1 MFWCIIPELSSP
13 GRKAFLRI
21 DDLAV
26 SIHMAA
32 AKSGQLAPPE
42 AALTSDRDVPL
53 GLIFHSILYETKKKC
68 VTLLVIRDGSS
79 YLISD
84 IIQ

>member
-1 MFWCIIPELSSP
+1 LSSP
-13 GRKAFLRI
+13 GREEFLRI

-26 SIHMAA
+26 SIHTAA
-32 AKSGQLAPPE
+32 VKSGQLVPPE
-42 AALTSDRDVPL
+42 MALTSDRDVTL
-53 GLIFHSILYETKKKC
+53 GLVFHSMLYETKKTG
-68 VTLLVIRDGSS
+68 VTLPPTRDGSN

>member
-1 MFWCIIPELSSP
+1 LSSP

-26 SIHMAA
+26 SIHTAA
-32 AKSGQLAPPE
+32 AKSGQLAPQE
-42 AALTSDRDVPL
+42 TALTSDRDVTL
-53 GLIFHSILYETKKKC
+53 GLLFHSMLYEVMKNC
-68 VTLLVIRDGSS
+68 VALPAIRGGSS